1 MKHTFGTIAA
11 VAVSVMGSA
20 LLPALKADDWN
31 KKTNITIDQSIE
43 VQGVVLAP
51 GSYVIKLLGSS
62 ADQRI
67 VQIYN
72 ADENHLIGTV
82 LAMPAYRM
90 NAGDTDFQF
99 YAATDGRPRELR
111 TWFYPGDNSGFEFR
125 LGKGQMPAEA
135 GQQRNTKATTSVAG
149 GD

>member
-1 MKHTFGTIAA
+1 MKHNFGTIAA
-11 VAVSVMGSA
+11 VAVSLMGST
-20 LLPALKADDWN
+20 LIPALKADDWN
-31 KKTNITIDQSIE
+31 KKTNIKIDQSIE
-43 VQGVVLAP
+43 VQGVVLPP

-99 YAATDGRPRELR
+99 YAAAEGRPRELR
-111 TWFYPGDNSGFEFR
+111 AWFYPGDNSGFEFR
-125 LGKGQMPAEA
+125 LGKGQMPTES
-135 GQQRNTKATTSVAG
+135 GQQRNIKATTSVAG